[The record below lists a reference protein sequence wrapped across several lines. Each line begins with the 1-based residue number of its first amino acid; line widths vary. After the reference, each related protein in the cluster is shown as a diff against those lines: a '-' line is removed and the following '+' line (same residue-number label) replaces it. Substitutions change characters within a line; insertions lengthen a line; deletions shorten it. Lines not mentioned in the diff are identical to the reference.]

1 MEKRMER
8 MEFKSKA
15 PGKEKMTEK
24 ESERETGKPVK
35 RSP

>member
-1 MEKRMER
+1 MER

-15 PGKEKMTEK
+15 PGREKMREK
-24 ESERETGKPVK
+24 ESETGKPVK